1 MALIPDAAT
10 VGSAPNPAPGRPK
23 QDSEPLG
30 GQGAALGAVLFDL
43 DGTLIDSMPLHQRSW
58 QLWHAELGLAFDGA
72 GFFEATAGRT
82 NLEILTD
89 LFPARPRAEL
99 DALAR
104 RKEALYREIAA
115 TELQLIPGAEAVCRA
130 ARSRGLKLAVCTAAP
145 PENIAIAFG
154 RFGMADWV
162 DAVASPADGLRG
174 KPHPDIF
181 LAAAERL
188 GLPPAACLVFED
200 APLGIEAARRAG
212 MAAVALT
219 TTLPAEAFAHYPN
232 LVSTMP
238 DFTGYRLPTPPLL

>member
-1 MALIPDAAT
+1 MALIPDAAS
-10 VGSAPNPAPGRPK
+10 VGSAPDPALGRPR

-58 QLWHAELGLAFDGA
+58 RLWHAELGLAFDET

-82 NLEILTD
+82 NLEILKD
-89 LFPARPRAEL
+89 LFPGRAPTEL
-99 DALAR
+99 EAMAE

-130 ARSRGLKLAVCTAAP
+130 ARLHGLKLAVCTASP
-145 PENIAIAFG
+145 PQNIAIAFE
-154 RFGMADWV
+154 RFGMAGWV
-162 DAVASPADGLRG
+162 DTVASPADGLRG

-181 LAAAERL
+181 LAAADRL
-188 GLPPAACLVFED
+188 GVPSAACLVFED

-212 MAAVALT
+212 MRAVALT
-219 TTLPAEAFAHYPN
+219 TTLPAEAFAGYPN
-232 LVSTMP
+232 LVSAMP
-238 DFTGYRLPTPPLL
+238 DFIGYALPFPPQS